1 MRQSLS
7 ATLVDR
13 LSQPRVATDTQRCLQ
28 RFDSAADLK
37 QTKPTL
43 ARSTPYPHWLYPLAA
58 CSTAQRDAI
67 GRRSRP
73 SRHGPIPQR
82 PRLHRVELASAEVP
96 AGAESARGIS
106 PRAAH
111 RSGLDT
117 LASSGSC
124 HQPKAAAFRRELE
137 LLLSPVGPLPTSVTC
152 PLCSTGITPLHHYY
166 GAVRP
171 WPAHQYFRPR
181 GWAACA
187 FSLRIADQVLKFHA
201 RAQMRVTPPIHRTP
215 YGQ

>member
-1 MRQSLS
+1 MERLLQPLYRIVS
-7 ATLVDR
+7 ADR
-13 LSQPRVATDTQRCLQ
+13 RRSCPVAGSQCFATK
-28 RFDSAADLK
+28 SAAI
-37 QTKPTL
+37 
-43 ARSTPYPHWLYPLAA
+43 SE
-58 CSTAQRDAI
+58 
-67 GRRSRP
+67 RSRP
-73 SRHGPIPQR
+73 AASPLGYSAIRAYCKNTVVRVSHRQKLRSYLRSSRVR
-82 PRLHRVELASAEVP
+82 PED
-96 AGAESARGIS
+96 GAELARGIS

-137 LLLSPVGPLPTSVTC
+137 LLLSPVCSLPTSVTC

-171 WPAHQYFRPR
+171 GRRISTFRPR

-201 RAQMRVTPPIHRTP
+201 RAQMRITPPIHRTP

>member
-1 MRQSLS
+1 MTHAQSRWAIDRIRSGSSIRKRHAFAHAWTIASYVSHTVWLS
-7 ATLVDR
+7 L
-13 LSQPRVATDTQRCLQ
+13 LPRR
-28 RFDSAADLK
+28 
-37 QTKPTL
+37 
-43 ARSTPYPHWLYPLAA
+43 
-58 CSTAQRDAI
+58 
-67 GRRSRP
+67 
-73 SRHGPIPQR
+73 
-82 PRLHRVELASAEVP
+82 
-96 AGAESARGIS
+96 AESARGIS

>member
-1 MRQSLS
+1 MKPSPPLPPRSVASGNTNHGGSQRMSREVMSLAGSSAGPAHVVTRPINHQPQSQS
-7 ATLVDR
+7 TR
-13 LSQPRVATDTQRCLQ
+13 SNLSQRQLWPAEPPARATD
-28 RFDSAADLK
+28 
-37 QTKPTL
+37 
-43 ARSTPYPHWLYPLAA
+43 RSGGRHNNPHRRSPLA
-58 CSTAQRDAI
+58 
-67 GRRSRP
+67 
-73 SRHGPIPQR
+73 
-82 PRLHRVELASAEVP
+82 LAEW
-96 AGAESARGIS
+96 ARGIS

-124 HQPKAAAFRRELE
+124 HQPKAAASRRELE
-137 LLLSPVGPLPTSVTC
+137 LLLLPVGSLPTSVTC

-171 WPAHQYFRPR
+171 WPAHQYFRPH